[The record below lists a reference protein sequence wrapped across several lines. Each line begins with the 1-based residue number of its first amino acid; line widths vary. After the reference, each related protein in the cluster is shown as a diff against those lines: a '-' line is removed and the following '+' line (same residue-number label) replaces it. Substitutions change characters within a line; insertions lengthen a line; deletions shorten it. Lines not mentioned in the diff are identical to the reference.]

1 MAVKVKINTIEAHF
15 QNAMRGGNRCIARAP
30 NGMLWTAYGHWDNPD
45 GGLLAAYSSD
55 GGATWTEE
63 VVTTE
68 EEIYP
73 WDGISLVISL
83 DNVPHIIYSYYPA
96 PGGDCLIRYISRVGG
111 SWGTPETVFDTGSPA
126 GMSVIKARIDNLDN
140 IHIVYERLRLYYIVG
155 VSGTWSIPEEADPN
169 GTRPDLTINNSNEP
183 VIVFVDGA
191 GIQVRYRTAGVWQP
205 VDTVN
210 VPTGGTPVP
219 VIEVDNAD
227 DYHVAWYAEEPLAPW
242 NYEVYYRKKE
252 GGVWLAVQELA
263 TNVDEW
269 YVGIGLDDADN
280 AYVFYQTDGADEA
293 VYCRKVTD
301 GITLGAETVIDAGI
315 LRPNNDPSTFA
326 FLYHK
331 YPTSGVLAA
340 SYQPIVV
347 LLDEVPVGFPYA
359 DLYFYAGAFLPMPAG
374 SGGNPGV
381 VELLT

>member
-1 MAVKVKINTIEAHF
+1 LAVKVKINTIEAHF
-15 QNAMRGGNRCIARAP
+15 QNALRGQMPAIARAP
-30 NGMLWTAYGHWDNPD
+30 NGTLWTAYGHWDNPD
-45 GGLLAAYSSD
+45 NGILAAYSLD

-68 EEIYP
+68 RCYS
-73 WDGISLVISL
+73 WDGISLVISP
-83 DNVPHIIYSYYPA
+83 DSVPHIIYSYLPVVGNAEIRYVSRA
-96 PGGDCLIRYISRVGG
+96 GGAWGATETVIDLGVVLTARYLRATIDSTDIIHIIFERGTIRYIFGTTG
-111 SWGTPETVFDTGSPA
+111 SWSASEVA
-126 GMSVIKARIDNLDN
+126 
-140 IHIVYERLRLYYIVG
+140 
-155 VSGTWSIPEEADPN
+155 EAA
-169 GTRPDLTINNSNEP
+169 GTRPDVALNNSDEP

-191 GIQVRYRTAGVWQP
+191 GIQVRYRTGGVWQP

-219 VIEVDNAD
+219 VIVVDGVD
-227 DYHVAWYAEEPLAPW
+227 DYHVAWYAEEALAPW

-252 GGVWLAVQELA
+252 SGGWLATQELA
-263 TNVDEW
+263 TNADEW
-269 YVGIGLDDADN
+269 YVGIGLDDEDN

-293 VYCRKVTD
+293 VYYRKVTN
-301 GITLGAETVIDAGI
+301 GIILDAETVIDAGI
-315 LRPNNDPSTFA
+315 LRPNDNSSIFA

-347 LLDEVPVGFPYA
+347 LLDEVPLGTNA
-359 DLYFYAGAFLPMPAG
+359 DLYFYAGAFLPLPAG
-374 SGGNPGV
+374 GGGNPGV